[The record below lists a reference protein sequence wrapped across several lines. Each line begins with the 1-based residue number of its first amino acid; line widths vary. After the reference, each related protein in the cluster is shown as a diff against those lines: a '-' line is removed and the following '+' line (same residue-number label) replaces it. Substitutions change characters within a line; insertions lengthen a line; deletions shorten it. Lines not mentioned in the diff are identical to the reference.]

1 MTEQER
7 SESASPDERV
17 IHTRLADGA
26 RVCIRTI
33 RPEDEMRMR
42 DGIARM
48 TDRSRYLRFFTGI
61 RVPPPHVITR
71 LLEADGHRHIAWGAI
86 ASDLPGEPAVGA
98 VHAYAA
104 DEAGPGPGDDDCAEF
119 SVAIVD
125 DFHGRGL
132 GRLLTATI
140 LLDAARAGYEEFQAW
155 TLAENAG
162 AIAFIKGLSATL
174 AGRESEVL
182 EYHLRIDDAIEVLR
196 GSCDPPGLAD
206 VFAAFGEPGCSA

>member
-1 MTEQER
+1 MNEHSAASTR
-7 SESASPDERV
+7 SDQRV
-17 IHTRLADGA
+17 IHTRLDDGT

-33 RPEDEMRMR
+33 RPDDEPRMR
-42 DGIARM
+42 DGIAQM

-71 LLEADGHRHIAWGAI
+71 LLDADGHRHIAWGAI

-119 SVAIVD
+119 SVAVID
-125 DFHGRGL
+125 EFHGRGL

-140 LLDAARAGYEEFQAW
+140 LLDSMRAGYEEFQAW

-162 AIAFIKGLSATL
+162 AIGFIRGLGAEL
-174 AGRESEVL
+174 AGRDSEVL
-182 EYHLRIDDAIEVLR
+182 EYHLRIERAIELLR

-206 VFAAFGEPGCSA
+206 VFAAFGETGCGR